1 MVRIFSWE
9 WATQKDANLH
19 DITDPITGDE
29 FKWNSKTKGWI
40 NLENSVEEIGCIHT
54 TQGADLNYVGVI
66 LGEEI
71 DCDYAGEDDDSY
83 DLSKANIIVNPEKY
97 KDRNGLPIKGT
108 DMNNEELKSYIKR
121 IYYVLLSRGI
131 NGCYV
136 YATNPNMQKYLREV
150 VRNTQTGEIRKG
162 RLKTGTSYIVQN

>member
-1 MVRIFSWE
+1 MSSLNFWE
-9 WATQKDANLH
+9 AS
-19 DITDPITGDE
+19 
-29 FKWNSKTKGWI
+29 F
-40 NLENSVEEIGCIHT
+40 HT

-108 DMNNEELKSYIKR
+108 DMNNEELKFYIKR
-121 IYYVLLSRGI
+121 IYYVLLSREI

-136 YATNPNMQKYLREV
+136 FASNPNMQRYLKEFV
-150 VRNTQTGEIRKG
+150 KISQ
-162 RLKTGTSYIVQN
+162 